1 MQTLQGLLP
10 VHAPPHPGVRGD
22 EAGAARR
29 RGPGALQRRL
39 HRRAHLRPERG
50 GGRPGR
56 RGRAGAGPQ
65 PPAEPERQPDGE
77 DRGAGRGFGG
87 GAAGLVR
94 RRAVDVRELGHVA
107 GDLGLQPA
115 ARLVPAVRAR
125 RRRRA
130 VRVRG
135 GGVRPF
141 LRCGEQRKKKT
152 RDLGALVEDS
162 TRECLEWISGEAVMQ
177 GIGGRRLD
185 NDEFWQQR

>member
-1 MQTLQGLLP
+1 M
-10 VHAPPHPGVRGD
+10 
-22 EAGAARR
+22 EER
-29 RGPGALQRRL
+29 RGP
-39 HRRAHLRPERG
+39 
-50 GGRPGR
+50 R
-56 RGRAGAGPQ
+56 RG
-65 PPAEPERQPDGE
+65 PA
-77 DRGAGRGFGG
+77 RG
-87 GAAGLVR
+87 
-94 RRAVDVRELGHVA
+94 RRAVDVRELGRVA

-115 ARLVPAVRAR
+115 HRLLPAVRAR